1 MMKHLLTL
9 TALLVS
15 SLAMAQMP
23 YNPDSNGDDLIG
35 SEDLLTFLGVYN
47 TTLMQPDLQCDYE
60 GTELEQLFVGAITGG
75 IQIDS
80 VYVEYLLL
88 DTMEYFTPGCPDL
101 VVDPLVLERSYILY
115 PEYFVVDDRLQM
127 QTEYFNYERKVTW
140 HYEPMNNGFSLQII
154 DEEVSATMPSY
165 YTSSSSGSTLE
176 QLPFPENWTLD
187 ENGMQVSPSGMTW
200 VSNCEHF
207 RVIPYWSEAE

>member
-1 MMKHLLTL
+1 MKYSLTL

-115 PEYFVVDDRLQM
+115 PWYFVVDDRLQM

-154 DEEVSATMPSY
+154 DQEVSATMPSY

-187 ENGMQVSPSGMTW
+187 ENGIQVGFGTIQW

-207 RVIPYWSEAE
+207 RVIPYWHEAE